1 MAFRRGDVIL
11 VPFPFSDQQTSKV
24 RPALVVSSSDYHAE
38 EPDLLPAAIPSQLRA
53 VTGPLD
59 YILSDWQGAG
69 LRFPS
74 AFRPVLVTIAPAR
87 VLHTVGTLAAAD
99 LAAIDD
105 CLRRAL
111 GL

>member
-24 RPALVVSSSDYHAE
+24 RPALVVSSAIYHAE
-38 EPDLLPAAIPSQLRA
+38 EPDLLLAAITSQLRA
-53 VTGPLD
+53 ATRPLD

-74 AFRPVLVTIAPAR
+74 AFKPVLATISPSR
-87 VLHTVGTLAAAD
+87 VLHTVGSLAIAD
-99 LAAIDD
+99 LTAIDEY
-105 CLRRAL
+105 
-111 GL
+111 